1 MSTVYVRPAGSDSD
15 RQELMSILQANLPD
29 LPHARRFDWLYR
41 ANPDGPA
48 WSWFVCEP
56 SGRAVGV
63 TSLFPRSVWL
73 GDKTAT
79 CGQVGDFAI
88 TVTHRSLGPAIMLQ
102 KATFGPVDSGA
113 LAFCYDCPPHQ
124 AGMSTF
130 RRLGMKP
137 NCRMDRYAMPLRV
150 EGRLRKKLGSITA
163 VPAAAGNLLLRI
175 ARRSRRRPNTKSLN
189 IAEHLGPFTEEFAR
203 LDGDVQH
210 GAVIRGRRTASILNW
225 RYREDPLQQY
235 HVLTARAN
243 SDLIAFVV
251 LRVTDDIVT
260 VVDLFGDG
268 FPDVGYALLTSVF
281 ERYEHSHQTV
291 DACLAVGSPLVTCFE
306 SMGFRR
312 RSEAAHV
319 VAYPPQRNDVSTH
332 LLGVLTWAF
341 QQAEIRV

>member
-1 MSTVYVRPAGSDSD
+1 MSTVHVRPADRDSD
-15 RQELMSILQANLPD
+15 RQELMSILHANLPD

-41 ANPDGPA
+41 ANPDGAA

-73 GDKTAT
+73 ADKTAM

-88 TVTHRSLGPAIMLQ
+88 AASHRSLGPAVMLQ
-102 KATFGPVDSGA
+102 KATFGPVDNGA

-137 NCRMDRYAMPLRV
+137 NCRVDRYALPLRV
-150 EGRLRKKLGSITA
+150 EGRLRKRLGPGAA
-163 VPAAAGNLLLRI
+163 VPAVAGNLLLRM
-175 ARRSRRRPNTKSLN
+175 SRRWRQKPNTKSLN
-189 IAEHLGPFTEEFAR
+189 IGEHLGPFTEEFSR
-203 LDGDVQH
+203 LDDEVPH
-210 GAVIRGRRTASILNW
+210 DSIIRGRRTTPLLNW

-235 HVLTARAN
+235 HVFTARE
-243 SDLIAFVV
+243 SGELIAFVV
-251 LRVTDDIVT
+251 LRLTDDVVT
-260 VVDLFGDG
+260 VVDVFGNA
-268 FPDVGYALLTSVF
+268 FPDSAYALLASVF
-281 ERYEHSHQTV
+281 ERYQRSHQTV
-291 DACLAVGSPLVTCFE
+291 DAYLSAGSSLIGCFE

-319 VAYPPQRNDVSTH
+319 VAYAPSGSEVSAH
-332 LLGVLTWAF
+332 LQGGLTWAF
-341 QQAEIRV
+341 QQAEMRV